1 MPDITHRTIEANG
14 IRMHI
19 AEAGPADGRLVVLC
33 HGWPELWYSWRHQMP
48 ALAAA
53 GYHVVAPDQRGY
65 GDTDAPAAIEAYN
78 ALQLTGDIVGVV
90 EAMGADEAAVFGHD
104 WGALVTAYCGLLRP
118 DLFRAVGLLSVPYVP
133 RPSTRW
139 TELVREMAGE
149 QDYYQLYF
157 QEPGRVEREFERDHA
172 DTLLRV
178 YYALSWAG
186 MERPR
191 TPLGPLLFPK
201 GDRLI
206 DGFERPEVM
215 PDWLSAQDL
224 EVFAAAFRKSGFRGP
239 VNWYRN
245 FDRNWELTPFLDGA
259 RMLPPTMFLA
269 GERDVTLPMF
279 ADALAA
285 HPRTIADLRL
295 SAIVPGA
302 GHWVQQEKPEETTG
316 PMLEFLAG
324 AFPAR

>member
-1 MPDITHRTIEANG
+1 MPDIEHRTIEING

-19 AEAGPADGRLVVLC
+19 AEAGPADGPLVVLC

-48 ALAAA
+48 PLAAA
-53 GYHVVAPDQRGY
+53 GYRVVAPDQRGY
-65 GDTDAPAAIEAYN
+65 DGTDAPAPVEAYDG
-78 ALQLTGDIVGVV
+78 LQLAGDIVGLV
-90 EAMGADEAAVFGHD
+90 GALGASEAAVFGHD
-104 WGALVTAYCGLLRP
+104 WGSFVTAYCGLLRP
-118 DLFRAVGLLSVPYVP
+118 DLFKAVGLLSVPYVP
-133 RPSTRW
+133 RP
-139 TELVREMAGE
+139 RERPTDLMRQLAGD

-157 QEPGRVEREFERDHA
+157 QEPGRVEPELEQDHA

-178 YYALSWAG
+178 YWAFSWAG
-186 MERPR
+186 MGR
-191 TPLGPLLFPK
+191 TDSFGPLLFPK

-206 DGFERPEVM
+206 DGFERPDAL
-215 PDWLSAQDL
+215 PGWLSAEDL
-224 EVFAAAFRKSGFRGP
+224 EVFAVAFRQSGFRGP

-269 GERDVTLPMF
+269 GERDPTLPMF
-279 ADALAA
+279 GDAITA
-285 HPRTIADLRL
+285 HPQTIADLRL
-295 SAIVPGA
+295 SVIVPGA
-302 GHWVQQEKPEETTG
+302 GHWVQQEKPAETTG